1 MPRRKPEIKKG
12 IPVFVLMLLCFSAAA
27 FISFVVL
34 TNEDRIVSP
43 HTDAWQSRYIFFDN
57 GWYIDDRI
65 YRENGLEGEESA
77 EILYGPFVHIDKGN
91 YYAVVDYETSSEQSL
106 RIYGFENED
115 KIITKE
121 PSILP
126 VESRQ
131 VCYRFDITE
140 DIDNFEIRVVYSGEG
155 SLKIKKI
162 CVYDKQWGMLF
173 HLRNFFIAL
182 GIALLIAA
190 VVLIRP
196 GIYGPAGNRELW
208 IDMARGIGIILVF
221 LGHSTGNPLI
231 WLIYG
236 FHMPLFF
243 ILSGYLYRTEKITV
257 FIKKLCLRYFVPYL
271 CFCFANSLLR
281 VPYMMVG
288 NYTFSGIKHGLFIY
302 WAGSLKGIW
311 RQMPNCM
318 PLWFLPALAV
328 SLLLFRL
335 INTIPL
341 KPVRLLLYLACALIG
356 YNWNAIAGRTG
367 IPEELPWGQ
376 HTVFTDIAFIAIG
389 CRVKVVF
396 LKYKDMYTEWKK
408 SRKYMFIGA
417 FLLSGLSC
425 ITMDHLYFSDVDIY
439 FNNYGNIL
447 ITYMGAVSMSIFIIL
462 LCVEISKEAGPDSIP
477 VVIGYNSVFFFA
489 FDFWGKTLAL
499 NYPRILDN
507 ESWIV
512 TFMLKA
518 VFVGLLFVL
527 WRNIRDIVSKRLLLR
542 PFVR

>member
-1 MPRRKPEIKKG
+1 
-12 IPVFVLMLLCFSAAA
+12 MLICFSAAV
-27 FISFVVL
+27 FISSAVL
-34 TNEDRIVSP
+34 TDADHIVSP
-43 HTDAWQSRYIFFDN
+43 RPDMWQSRYILFDN

-65 YRENGLEGEESA
+65 YRENGLEGEENV

-115 KIITKE
+115 KIITGE
-121 PSILP
+121 AAILP

-155 SLKIKKI
+155 SLKINNI

-173 HLRNFFIAL
+173 HLRNFFMAL
-182 GIALLIAA
+182 GLVFLIVT

-196 GIYGPAGNRELW
+196 GIYGPSKKRELW

-243 ILSGYLYRTEKITV
+243 ILSGFLYRSEKMTV
-257 FIKKLCLRYFVPYL
+257 FIKKLCVRYFVPYL
-271 CFCFANSLLR
+271 FLCFANSLLR
-281 VPYMMVG
+281 IPYMLVG
-288 NYTFSGIKHGLFIY
+288 NYTFSGIRHRLFAY
-302 WAGSLKGIW
+302 WEGSLKGVW

-328 SLLLFRL
+328 SLFLFRL
-335 INTIPL
+335 INSIPF
-341 KPVRLLLYLACALIG
+341 KPVRLLLYAAGALIG
-356 YNWNAIAGRTG
+356 YNWNAIAVRTG

-389 CRVKVVF
+389 SLMKTLF
-396 LKYKDMYTEWKK
+396 LRYKDMYAAWQKP
-408 SRKYMFIGA
+408 RKYLFIGA

-425 ITMDHLYFSDVDIY
+425 ITIDHLFFSDMDIY

-447 ITYMGAVSMSIFIIL
+447 ITYPGAVSMSIFIIL
-462 LCVEISKEAGPDSIP
+462 LCIEMSKAAGPGSIP
-477 VVIGYNSVFFFA
+477 VVIGYNSVFLFA

-507 ESWIV
+507 ELWIV
-512 TFMLKA
+512 SFLLKS
-518 VFVGLLFVL
+518 VFVSLLFVL
-527 WRNIRDIVSKRLLLR
+527 WKNMEDIISRHLLIRQ
-542 PFVR
+542 FVR